1 MSTMCFDTPE
11 EKRSQATSVT
21 EGTTSLK
28 DRNSIEWCGN
38 RVR

>member
-1 MSTMCFDTPE
+1 MCYDTPE

-28 DRNSIEWCGN
+28 DRNYY
-38 RVR
+38 